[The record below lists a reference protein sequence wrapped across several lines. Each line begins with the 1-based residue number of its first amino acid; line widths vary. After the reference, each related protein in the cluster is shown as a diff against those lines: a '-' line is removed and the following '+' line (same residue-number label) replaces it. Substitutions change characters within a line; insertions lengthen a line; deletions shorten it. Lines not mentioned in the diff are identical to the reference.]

1 MIRVRQIKVAI
12 ENDTSA
18 EILKKISKKLNTN
31 KNNIVSFNIHKKSI
45 DARLKPQIFYVY
57 EVDIE
62 LKDECKIQ

>member
-31 KNNIVSFNIHKKSI
+31 KNNIVSFNIHKNLLML
-45 DARLKPQIFYVY
+45 D
-57 EVDIE
+57 
-62 LKDECKIQ
+62 